1 MDAPMILFDILHLD
15 ADDAITVRPESRHQ
29 QTSVNKPPSNN
40 AMENRFNL
48 VLLQRL

>member
-1 MDAPMILFDILHLD
+1 MILFDTLHLD
-15 ADDAITVRPESRHQ
+15 ADDAITAQPEARHQ
-29 QTSVNKPPSNN
+29 QTCVNDPPSNN